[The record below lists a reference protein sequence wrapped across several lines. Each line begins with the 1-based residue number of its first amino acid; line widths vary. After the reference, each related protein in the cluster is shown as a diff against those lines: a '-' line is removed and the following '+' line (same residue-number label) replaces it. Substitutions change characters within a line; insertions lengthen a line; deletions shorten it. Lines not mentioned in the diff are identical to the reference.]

1 MVMLLVPNRKT
12 ECSSWSEI
20 GPITS
25 CVCLPSHRGVELFER
40 IRRIG
45 RYDLVEESVSL
56 GVDFEVSKANTR
68 LFLSVSVSLSVC
80 LCPQIRMSL

>member
-45 RYDLVEESVSL
+45 RYGLVRGSMSL
-56 GVDFEVSKANTR
+56 GINGIEVSQSHASPLF
-68 LFLSVSVSLSVC
+68 LFLSADQDIALSY
-80 LCPQIRMSL
+80 